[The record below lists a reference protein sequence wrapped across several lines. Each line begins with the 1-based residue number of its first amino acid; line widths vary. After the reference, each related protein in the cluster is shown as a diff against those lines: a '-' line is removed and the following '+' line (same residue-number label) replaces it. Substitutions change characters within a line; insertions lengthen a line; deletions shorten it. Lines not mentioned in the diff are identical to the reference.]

1 MSDFNITMDT
11 TAHLTAAQANET
23 ADWLDAYVLGHVPPP
38 SVQHWQVRRVGP
50 DLCISFAGRRWSAA
64 HLPGVAVGDLV
75 AVRADSNPTGA
86 PLLSAGHEP
95 QPGIWASPPVP
106 AHSCPHSGPAA
117 GIPASWG
124 SQTTCCGSGHGCS
137 RRAPH
142 AHGTPPSPPA
152 ATPQAHSH
160 SHSAGTAS
168 AAPAADSIAKLVALA
183 RSLVP
188 ECGSPGTGTSL
199 VSVSLHFSV
208 GGGE

>member
-1 MSDFNITMDT
+1 MN
-11 TAHLTAAQANET
+11 A
-23 ADWLDAYVLGHVPPP
+23 ADWFDAYVLGQVPPP
-38 SVQHWQVRRVGP
+38 SVQHWQVRRVGV
-50 DLCISFAGRRWSAA
+50 DLCITFAGRRWSAA

-95 QPGIWASPPVP
+95 QPGIWASQPVP

-117 GIPASWG
+117 GMPASWG
-124 SQTTCCGSGHGCS
+124 SPPTAGVPLHPC
-137 RRAPH
+137 PLDMP
-142 AHGTPPSPPA
+142 GTPAQPPA
-152 ATPQAHSH
+152 ASLQGRSH
-160 SHSAGTAS
+160 SHNAGTAS

-183 RSLVP
+183 RTLAS